1 MSTLR
6 LVVFSGDLLQN
17 KSEILIKKRHHN
29 DALYVVYFCLK

>member
-17 KSEILIKKRHHN
+17 KSEILIKKGIIMMPYMLFTS
-29 DALYVVYFCLK
+29 A